1 MSRLRTILDLA
12 LGDFRERA
20 RRYSFLLTLGAA
32 AYLAYTVHAGWW
44 LVRIGEYAP
53 ASGPVRLGML
63 VAQATGIILS
73 LVGFY
78 VVKGS
83 VERDQRTGV
92 GQILAAT
99 PAGTRLQY
107 TAAKF
112 VSNTAVLGAMLL
124 VLGALAVAMAWW
136 RSGVSAAAIWQ
147 IGAPT
152 LLIAAPTLVLVAGLA
167 VLFDSVPWL
176 RGAAGNVLYFFVW
189 SGLIGASVAGSP
201 ALDLTGYALIHDSL
215 REALAAA
222 RPDVSASGLTVQ
234 LRPGGLPDVTRF
246 EWAGVSWSP
255 GAVAWRLYWVAA
267 GTGLAGLAALF
278 LHLFDPFGDRS
289 GSREEDAEENGAEAG
304 DPDEEAAASTG
315 TAAADAGT
323 TARGDGTARSPAG
336 GFSASGLPSPRAAS
350 AVRAFL
356 RTAGGELRL
365 LVSGHAWWWYGLVAA
380 ASVAAFL
387 LPSGTPPQTVLLAA
401 WLLPVSAWSSLG
413 CRERQHGTEQML
425 FSAPG
430 PRLRQ
435 LPAQLAAGAG
445 LALLTAAGP
454 VVALFLSGDLVSLAA
469 LGAGAVFVPALALC
483 LGAWSG
489 STRPFEALYVVLW
502 YIGPVNGVPFLD
514 FMGVSGQAV
523 EVGASGW
530 FTLSAAALALLAWP
544 GRQRQMSAVG

>member
-1 MSRLRTILDLA
+1 MSRLRTVVDLA

-63 VAQATGIILS
+63 VAQATGVILS

-83 VERDQRTGV
+83 VERDRRTGV
-92 GQILAAT
+92 GEILAAT
-99 PAGTRLQY
+99 PATRLQY
-107 TAAKF
+107 AAAKF

-124 VLGALAVAMAWW
+124 VLGALALAMAWW
-136 RSGVSAAAIWQ
+136 RAGFSAAAVWQ
-147 IGAPT
+147 VGAPT

-189 SGLIGASVAGSP
+189 SGLLGASIAGSP

-222 RPDVSASGLTVQ
+222 RPDVTASGLTVQ

-255 GAVAWRLYWVAA
+255 GAVAWRLYWVAVGA
-267 GTGLAGLAALF
+267 GLAGLATLF
-278 LHLFDPFGDRS
+278 LRLFDPFGDRS
-289 GSREEDAEENGAEAG
+289 GSPDEDAEEDALGADAG
-304 DPDEEAAASTG
+304 EAASTG

-323 TARGDGTARSPAG
+323 SERGDGAAPSPAG
-336 GFSASGLPSPRAAS
+336 GFSASELASPRAAS

-380 ASVAAFL
+380 ANVAAFL
-387 LPSGTPPQTVLLAA
+387 LPSGTPPQTALLVS
-401 WLLPVSAWSSLG
+401 WLLPVAAWSSLG
-413 CRERQHGTEQML
+413 CRERLHGTEQML
-425 FSAPG
+425 FSSPG
-430 PRLRQ
+430 PRVRQ

-454 VVALFLSGDLVSLAA
+454 VIALILGGNLLPLTAV
-469 LGAGAVFVPALALC
+469 GAGAVFVPALALC

-523 EVGASGW
+523 EVGAPGW
-530 FTLSAAALALLAWP
+530 FALSAAALGLLAWP
-544 GRQRQMSAVG
+544 GRGRQLSAVG

>member
-1 MSRLRTILDLA
+1 MRRLSTVLELA

-53 ASGPVRLGML
+53 ASGSVRLGML

-83 VERDQRTGV
+83 VERDRRTGV

-99 PAGTRLQY
+99 PATRLQY
-107 TAAKF
+107 AAAKL
-112 VSNTAVLGAMLL
+112 VSNAAVLGAMLL
-124 VLGALAVAMAWW
+124 VLGGLALAMAWW
-136 RSGVSAAAIWQ
+136 RAGISMAAVWQ
-147 IGAPT
+147 IGTPA

-189 SGLIGASVAGSP
+189 SALLGASIAGSP

-222 RPDVSASGLTVQ
+222 RPDVTASGLTVQ

-246 EWAGVSWSP
+246 EWAGVSWSH

-267 GTGLAGLAALF
+267 GAGLAGVAALF

-289 GSREEDAEENGAEAG
+289 GSREADADENGVPDAG
-304 DPDEEAAASTG
+304 AAASTG
-315 TAAADAGT
+315 AAPADAE
-323 TARGDGTARSPAG
+323 TAGRGDGTARSPAG

-350 AVRAFL
+350 TLRAFL
-356 RTAGGELRL
+356 RSAGGELRL

-380 ASVAAFL
+380 SSVAAFL
-387 LPSGTPPQTVLLAA
+387 LPSGTPPQTVLLVA

-425 FSAPG
+425 FSSPG

-435 LPAQLAAGAG
+435 LPAQLTAGSG

-454 VVALFLSGDLVSLAA
+454 VVALLLSGDLVSLAA
-469 LGAGAVFVPALALC
+469 LGAGALFIPSLALC

-514 FMGVSGQAV
+514 FVGVSGQAV

-530 FTLSAAALALLAWP
+530 FILSAAALALLAWP
-544 GRQRQMSAVG
+544 GRERQMSAVG

>member
-1 MSRLRTILDLA
+1 MSRFRTVLELA

-78 VVKGS
+78 VVRGS

-99 PAGTRLQY
+99 PAGTRLEY
-107 TAAKF
+107 AAAKF

-124 VLGALAVAMAWW
+124 VLGTLALAMAWW
-136 RSGVSAAAIWQ
+136 RTGFSVAAVWQ

-152 LLIAAPTLVLVAGLA
+152 LLLAAPTLVLVAGLA
-167 VLFDSVPWL
+167 VLFDSIPWL
-176 RGAAGNVLYFFVW
+176 RGAGGNVLYFFVW
-189 SGLIGASVAGSP
+189 SGLLAASIAGSP

-222 RPDVSASGLTVQ
+222 RPDVTARGLSVQ

-246 EWAGVSWSP
+246 EWSGVSWSA
-255 GAVAWRLYWVAA
+255 GTVAWRLYWVALGA
-267 GTGLAGLAALF
+267 GLAGVATLF
-278 LHLFDPFGDRS
+278 LRLFDPFGDRS
-289 GSREEDAEENGAEAG
+289 ASGEPEGDAGEDAGRPEL
-304 DPDEEAAASTG
+304 DERVATDVGSTDRASG
-315 TAAADAGT
+315 ESEP
-323 TARGDGTARSPAG
+323 SPGG
-336 GFSASGLPSPRAAS
+336 GFSVSELASPRTAS

-356 RTAGGELRL
+356 RTVGGELRL

-380 ASVAAFL
+380 ANVVAFL
-387 LPSGTPPQTVLLAA
+387 LPSGTPPQMALLAA

-425 FSAPG
+425 FSSPG

-435 LPAQLAAGAG
+435 LPAQLAAGTG
-445 LALLTAAGP
+445 LALVTAVGP
-454 VVALFLSGDLVSLAA
+454 VIALVLAGDLVSLAA
-469 LGAGAVFVPALALC
+469 LCVGAVFVPALALC

-489 STRPFEALYVVLW
+489 STRPFEAFYVVLW
-502 YIGPVNGVPFLD
+502 YVGPVNGTPFLD
-514 FMGVSGQAV
+514 FMGVTGQAV

-530 FTLSAAALALLAWP
+530 FALIAVALGLLSWP
-544 GRQRQMSAVG
+544 GRGRQMSAVG